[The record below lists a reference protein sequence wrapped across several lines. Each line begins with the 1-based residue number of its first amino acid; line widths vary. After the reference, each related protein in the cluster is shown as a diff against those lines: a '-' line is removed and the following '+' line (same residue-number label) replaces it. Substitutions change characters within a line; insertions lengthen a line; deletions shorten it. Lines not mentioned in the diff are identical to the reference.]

1 VGNNGNVG
9 LGNYGGAHTVIN
21 GPSYRLKDHLAVT
34 KGGGP
39 LE

>member
-1 VGNNGNVG
+1 MIDRLVHHCDV
-9 LGNYGGAHTVIN
+9 VSIN
-21 GPSYRLKDHLAVT
+21 GPSYRLKDHLAIT